1 MIGNSI
7 SNGHGYILFNY
18 YQKDPCKNFLFLFSW
33 SDFHTIGFWVFLMI
47 ITSSFT
53 WLVWVAYQYFEK
65 LAKVFKY
72 SNTDII
78 FKTTSYS
85 LFCHYFLLTY
95 SLVYLASPVF
105 SSLAVIIPVI
115 SFVLYFAISIFAE
128 NCKSHQSSLDMGLG
142 KSKPWNLSSQ
152 ETHLET
158 MNEINA

>member
-1 MIGNSI
+1 MQKFSVFIFLIWLS
-7 SNGHGYILFNY
+7 Y
-18 YQKDPCKNFLFLFSW
+18 YRVL
-33 SDFHTIGFWVFLMI
+33 VFLMI

-53 WLVWVAYQYFEK
+53 WLVWVAYQCFEK

-85 LFCHYFLLTY
+85 LFCHYFLFTY

-128 NCKSHQSSLDMGLG
+128 TCKSHQSSLDMGLG
-142 KSKPWNLSSQ
+142 KSKPWNFSNHSGNSSRNDEWNKCLKLNFELCDQ
-152 ETHLET
+152 KL
-158 MNEINA
+158 